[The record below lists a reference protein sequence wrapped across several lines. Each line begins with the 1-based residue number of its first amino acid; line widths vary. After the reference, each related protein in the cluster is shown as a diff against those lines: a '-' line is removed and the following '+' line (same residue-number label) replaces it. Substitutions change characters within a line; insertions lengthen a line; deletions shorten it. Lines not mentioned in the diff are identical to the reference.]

1 MEVTV
6 LNASFRWRRKTND
19 WQAIAS
25 SATRAALHH
34 CATHTAASAS
44 DGRRCSSVSD
54 ERKWNH
60 ETRRFRPTFS
70 RRHCADRWRAAM
82 TGFNMPPGTNPPH
95 IPHGGEDDAFFEM
108 VWNKLA
114 GRVPDD
120 DVAEIAKWIAD
131 LIRDAREDGLWE
143 A

>member
-1 MEVTV
+1 MKLGHFVP
-6 LNASFRWRRKTND
+6 LFLGGMAL
-19 WQAIAS
+19 IA
-25 SATRAALHH
+25 
-34 CATHTAASAS
+34 
-44 DGRRCSSVSD
+44 G
-54 ERKWNH
+54 
-60 ETRRFRPTFS
+60 
-70 RRHCADRWRAAM
+70 RAAM
-82 TGFNMPPGTNPPH
+82 TGFNMPPGTNPPD
-95 IPHGGEDDAFFEM
+95 IPHDGEDDAFFEL

>member
-1 MEVTV
+1 MFVS
-6 LNASFRWRRKTND
+6 L
-19 WQAIAS
+19 
-25 SATRAALHH
+25 
-34 CATHTAASAS
+34 S
-44 DGRRCSSVSD
+44 DKG
-54 ERKWNH
+54 KWNH
-60 ETRRFRPTFS
+60 ETRPFRPAFS

-82 TGFNMPPGTNPPH
+82 TGFNIPPGTNPPD
-95 IPHGGEDDAFFEM
+95 IPHDGEDDAFFEM

>member
-1 MEVTV
+1 
-6 LNASFRWRRKTND
+6 
-19 WQAIAS
+19 
-25 SATRAALHH
+25 
-34 CATHTAASAS
+34 
-44 DGRRCSSVSD
+44 
-54 ERKWNH
+54 
-60 ETRRFRPTFS
+60 
-70 RRHCADRWRAAM
+70 
-82 TGFNMPPGTNPPH
+82 
-95 IPHGGEDDAFFEM
+95 M